1 MLFKVNI
8 IDSKIYDYWHPFIR
22 EYILNNAY
30 YTGYITLDYKNMIR
44 IKKDVLIPFQYNK
57 HIIFKYIDTFQQ
69 NDSLLAKNIRH
80 YIINYIGCN
89 YNKNNY
95 NNYNNYNEIT
105 CIGGDSYVYL
115 KMIPHIINSNYYS
128 NQDKLKFEA
137 DFNLD
142 KKTNYTI
149 NYNKV
154 EELDTYSTV
163 IINLSKL
170 NSNLM
175 TILNK
180 NINININKKINKK
193 IETIIIINCDHID
206 FWKKIKLLDTFKI
219 IKRKQFISHDYF
231 VTVTLLKL
239 Q

>member
-1 MLFKVNI
+1 MLVKVNI

-30 YTGYITLDYKNMIR
+30 YKGYITLDYKNRIR

-95 NNYNNYNEIT
+95 NNYNEIT

-115 KMIPHIINSNYYS
+115 KMIPHIIKSNYYS

-154 EELDTYSTV
+154 EALDMYATV

-180 NINININKKINKK
+180 NINKK
-193 IETIIIINCDHID
+193 IEKIIIINCDHID
-206 FWKKIKLLDTFKI
+206 FWKKIKLLYTFKI
-219 IKRKQFISHDYF
+219 IKRKQFISYGYF
-231 VTVTLLKL
+231 VTVTILKL

>member
-1 MLFKVNI
+1 MLVKVNI

-30 YTGYITLDYKNMIR
+30 YTGYITLDYKNRIR

-80 YIINYIGCN
+80 YIINYIINYIGCN
-89 YNKNNY
+89 YNK

-115 KMIPHIINSNYYS
+115 KMIPHIIKSNYYS

-180 NINININKKINKK
+180 NRNKK
-193 IETIIIINCDHID
+193 IENIIIINCDHID

>member
-1 MLFKVNI
+1 MLVKVNI
-8 IDSKIYDYWHPFIR
+8 IDSKIYTYWHPFIR
-22 EYILNNAY
+22 DYILNNSY
-30 YTGYITLDYKNMIR
+30 YKGYITLDYKNRIR
-44 IKKDVLIPFQYNK
+44 IDKDVLIPFQYNK

-69 NDSLLAKNIRH
+69 NNSLLAKNIRN
-80 YIINYIGCN
+80 YIINYIIN
-89 YNKNNY
+89 YIVHEC
-95 NNYNNYNEIT
+95 NYNEIT

-154 EELDTYSTV
+154 EALDMYSTV

-180 NINININKKINKK
+180 NKNKN
-193 IETIIIINCDHID
+193 IETIIIINCYHTD

-219 IKRKQFISHDYF
+219 IKRKQFITHDYF
-231 VTVTLLKL
+231 VTVTILKL

>member
-1 MLFKVNI
+1 V
-8 IDSKIYDYWHPFIR
+8 
-22 EYILNNAY
+22 
-30 YTGYITLDYKNMIR
+30 YITLDYKNRIR
-44 IKKDVLIPFQYNK
+44 KDKDVLIPFQYNK

-69 NDSLLAKNIRH
+69 NNSLLAKNIRN
-80 YIINYIGCN
+80 YIINYIIN
-89 YNKNNY
+89 YIVGES
-95 NNYNNYNEIT
+95 NYNNYNEIT

-154 EELDTYSTV
+154 EALDMYSTV

-180 NINININKKINKK
+180 NKN
-193 IETIIIINCDHID
+193 IETIIIINCDHTD

-219 IKRKQFISHDYF
+219 IKRKQFITHNYF
-231 VTVTLLKL
+231 VTVTILKL